1 MDDFLFRTLNPSEEK
16 KFKAYAHDEWSPNTE
31 TSDVWHPIVRDEWS
45 RMDNL
50 SKAVR
55 GIYLK
60 TALYYGIDQMADDA
74 CDKTIKSIY
83 SSFETLATEADF
95 ATPHNSM
102 QIIDVWQNIDQAA
115 KATIVYKTVK
125 EYFQ

>member
-16 KFKAYAHDEWSPNTE
+16 EFKTYAHDEWSPNTA
-31 TSDVWHPIVRDEWS
+31 TSDVWHPVVRDEWS

-83 SSFETLATEADF
+83 SSFETLATETDL
-95 ATPHNSM
+95 S
-102 QIIDVWQNIDQAA
+102 VWQNIDQAA
-115 KATIVYKTVK
+115 KATVVYKTVQ

>member
-1 MDDFLFRTLNPSEEK
+1 MDNFLFRTLNPSEEK
-16 KFKAYAHDEWSPNTE
+16 KFKAYAHDEWSPNTA
-31 TSDVWHPIVRDEWS
+31 TSEVWHPVVRDEWS
-45 RMDNL
+45 RMDKL

-55 GIYLK
+55 EIYLK
-60 TALYYGIDQMADDA
+60 TALYYGTDHMADNA
-74 CDKTIKSIY
+74 CDKAIENIY

-115 KATIVYKTVK
+115 KATVVHKTVK